1 MSVDN
6 DFTAQQTRQEQ
17 YDQGDNGVLAD
28 LSDASDLSDPSDMP
42 DMSEMQRLLDEQ
54 EAQFK
59 SIKRGDVVEGQIVRI
74 DADEILVDIGLKS
87 EGVLGTRELPQSG
100 YGSLSELHVGDNVLV
115 YVMQPE
121 TPEGHAIV
129 SIKRARLE
137 RQWRIAQEQYER
149 GDLLEAEVID
159 HNKGGLIVNLEGI
172 RGFVPISQILNL
184 KREDTADNAET
195 QTKLQN
201 MVGRKLQL
209 KIIEI
214 NRNRNRLI
222 LSERLAV
229 QEWRAKRREELL
241 NELQVGEVRKGVV
254 SNLSNFGAFVDLGGA
269 DGLVHISQLAW
280 SRVNHP
286 SEVLKVGQEVEVQ
299 VLSVD
304 KEKKKIALSIKR
316 AEIDPWTTVEQRY
329 QIGQVVKGTV
339 TKIAPFGAF
348 ARIEDG
354 VEGLIHL
361 SELPAGQQDPKAVL
375 KEGQEVNV
383 RILRIDPERRRLGLS
398 IRQVEQTDEEG
409 VTTPAAEAQ
418 TQEPA
423 VTAAQARVSAE
434 EPTEGRADV
443 PTREAAAVTAA
454 PATNGRSSAPAR
466 PAQDEGPTTAMAEAF
481 RAAQLN
487 QQREQSTSGTST
499 TSDTTAEVPAA
510 ATPAASAAE
519 PSPAAEATPATEAPA
534 SSEAETLPTASSTSD
549 ASDASTPLVTSEAEE
564 ATGAAENDTSSVNG
578 TGQPVAAAP
587 STAAELASKA
597 VAATTEVASKVTG
610 GSANSETPEAGSDQ
624 ASAEASTA
632 SSAQETTPASQ
643 ES

>member
-1 MSVDN
+1 MSVD
-6 DFTAQQTRQEQ
+6 DDRTTAQSQVQ
-17 YDQGDNGVLAD
+17 NGHD
-28 LSDASDLSDPSDMP
+28 STFDPDDMP

-54 EAQFK
+54 DAQFK
-59 SIKRGDVVEGQIVRI
+59 SIKRGEVVEGQIARI
-74 DADEILVDIGLKS
+74 DQDEILVEIGLKS
-87 EGVLGTRELPQSG
+87 EGVLSTKELPSQG
-100 YGSLSELHVGDNVLV
+100 YGSLSELHVGDDVLV

-195 QTKLQN
+195 QAKLQS

-316 AEIDPWTTVEQRY
+316 AEVDPWTTVEQRY
-329 QIGQVVKGTV
+329 QVGQLVTGTI

-375 KEGQEVNV
+375 KEGQEVQV
-383 RILRIDPERRRLGLS
+383 RILRIDAERRRLGLS
-398 IRQVEQTDEEG
+398 IRQADENAPLEEPLAGQPMEHMASEEG
-409 VTTPAAEAQ
+409 IAAQAEQREASSTTPAES
-418 TQEPA
+418 A
-423 VTAAQARVSAE
+423 VPQPTGQSAAQPGRSRPADE
-434 EPTEGRADV
+434 EP
-443 PTREAAAVTAA
+443 P
-454 PATNGRSSAPAR
+454 P
-466 PAQDEGPTTAMAEAF
+466 TAMASAF
-481 RAAQLN
+481 QAAALAA
-487 QQREQSTSGTST
+487 QQREQAAAQTETVVTST
-499 TSDTTAEVPAA
+499 TEPESKPETVTASAEPETVTASAEPETVTASAEPETVTASAEPETVTASAEPEVIAAPAEPEAVAAPAEPKPEAVVPAKPEAVSKTQSKSSKSAEKDVTGVDTGA
-510 ATPAASAAE
+510 AVTDESKV
-519 PSPAAEATPATEAPA
+519 ATEAA
-534 SSEAETLPTASSTSD
+534 ISGEAEQT
-549 ASDASTPLVTSEAEE
+549 EA
-564 ATGAAENDTSSVNG
+564 
-578 TGQPVAAAP
+578 
-587 STAAELASKA
+587 
-597 VAATTEVASKVTG
+597 
-610 GSANSETPEAGSDQ
+610 
-624 ASAEASTA
+624 
-632 SSAQETTPASQ
+632 
-643 ES
+643 

>member
-6 DFTAQQTRQEQ
+6 DDITAQQGR
-17 YDQGDNGVLAD
+17 NGYGPAMG
-28 LSDASDLSDPSDMP
+28 LSDGDTSYAGDDTP
-42 DMSEMQRLLDEQ
+42 DMSAMARLLDEQ
-54 EAQFK
+54 NAQIR

-74 DADEILVDIGLKS
+74 DPEEILVDIGLKS
-87 EGVLGTRELPQSG
+87 EGVLSTKELPSSG
-100 YGSLSELHVGDNVLV
+100 YGSLSELHVGDDVLV
-115 YVMQPE
+115 YIMQPE

-159 HNKGGLIVNLEGI
+159 FNKGGLIVNLEGI

-184 KREDTADNAET
+184 KREDTADSTET
-195 QTKLQN
+195 QNKLQA
-201 MVGRKLQL
+201 MVGRRLQL

-241 NELQVGEVRKGVV
+241 NELTVGEVRKGVV

-286 SEVLKVGQEVEVQ
+286 SEVLRVGQEVEVQ

-316 AEIDPWTTVEQRY
+316 AEVDPWTTVESRY
-329 QIGQVVKGTV
+329 TVGQLVKGTI

-361 SELPAGQQDPKAVL
+361 SELPLGVQDPKQIL
-375 KEGQEVNV
+375 KEGQEVTV
-383 RILRIDPERRRLGLS
+383 RILRIDAERRRLGLS
-398 IRQVEQTDEEG
+398 IRQVEETPSEE
-409 VTTPAAEAQ
+409 AA
-418 TQEPA
+418 QEPP
-423 VTAAQARVSAE
+423 VTEPVARVSGE
-434 EPTEGRADV
+434 EPAEGRTDV
-443 PTREAAAVTAA
+443 GA
-454 PATNGRSSAPAR
+454 PAAQVGPQQPAPAPAR
-466 PAQDEGPTTAMAEAF
+466 RQEEAPTTAMAAAF
-481 RAAQLN
+481 AAAYGQ
-487 QQREQSTSGTST
+487 QQREEAT
-499 TSDTTAEVPAA
+499 TP
-510 ATPAASAAE
+510 TPAASAATAQT
-519 PSPAAEATPATEAPA
+519 PATPAQEAAPA
-534 SSEAETLPTASSTSD
+534 AAAETPAQ
-549 ASDASTPLVTSEAEE
+549 AP
-564 ATGAAENDTSSVNG
+564 AA
-578 TGQPVAAAP
+578 QPQA
-587 STAAELASKA
+587 
-597 VAATTEVASKVTG
+597 
-610 GSANSETPEAGSDQ
+610 GSAGTVEADTDDTATAQTETATDTPEAGAVEPATGTAEAPVNPVEAAAAAEQ
-624 ASAEASTA
+624 TPGASALAEPSSEQANARETA
-632 SSAQETTPASQ
+632 EETK
-643 ES
+643 

>member
-1 MSVDN
+1 MSVD
-6 DFTAQQTRQEQ
+6 DDRTTAQS
-17 YDQGDNGVLAD
+17 QGQNGHDVAF
-28 LSDASDLSDPSDMP
+28 DPDDMP

-54 EAQFK
+54 DAQFK
-59 SIKRGDVVEGQIVRI
+59 SIKRGEVVEGQIARI
-74 DADEILVDIGLKS
+74 DQDEILVEIGLKS
-87 EGVLGTRELPQSG
+87 EGVLSTKELPAQG
-100 YGSLSELHVGDNVLV
+100 YGSLAELHVGDDVLV

-195 QTKLQN
+195 QAKLQS

-241 NELQVGEVRKGVV
+241 GELQVGEVRKGVV

-316 AEIDPWTTVEQRY
+316 AEVDPWTTVEQRY
-329 QIGQVVKGTV
+329 QVGQLVKGTI

-375 KEGQEVNV
+375 KEGQEVQV
-383 RILRIDPERRRLGLS
+383 RILRIDAERRRLGLS
-398 IRQVEQTDEEG
+398 IRQADENVPIEEASTGVSDEAAGEDRTATPSEAKEASSTPVEVTASTSAGPSASTGHSRPADEE
-409 VTTPAAEAQ
+409 P
-418 TQEPA
+418 
-423 VTAAQARVSAE
+423 
-434 EPTEGRADV
+434 
-443 PTREAAAVTAA
+443 
-454 PATNGRSSAPAR
+454 
-466 PAQDEGPTTAMAEAF
+466 PTTAMA
-481 RAAQLN
+481 AAMHAALAA
-487 QQREQSTSGTST
+487 QQREQ
-499 TSDTTAEVPAA
+499 A
-510 ATPAASAAE
+510 
-519 PSPAAEATPATEAPA
+519 AAEAGAAAAAKPEAAEAEAPESAEVTLPGETEATPPEEAEAATEA
-534 SSEAETLPTASSTSD
+534 SEAAVESAPDETPDAEVAIPEDAATSAEPED
-549 ASDASTPLVTSEAEE
+549 ETTSEAIPEE
-564 ATGAAENDTSSVNG
+564 PTKAVAKAETTTKAAKASGKSS
-578 TGQPVAAAP
+578 A
-587 STAAELASKA
+587 ASKA
-597 VAATTEVASKVTG
+597 DSLEM
-610 GSANSETPEAGSDQ
+610 SEPP
-624 ASAEASTA
+624 AEAAVSSDTA
-632 SSAQETTPASQ
+632 DADAA
-643 ES
+643 ESEA

>member
-1 MSVDN
+1 MSVNN
-6 DFTAQQTRQEQ
+6 DFTAQQTRQ
-17 YDQGDNGVLAD
+17 DQHTEDENGVLAN
-28 LSDASDLSDPSDMP
+28 LSDASDLSDSTDMP

-137 RQWRIAQEQYER
+137 RQWRIAQEQYDR

-184 KREDTADNAET
+184 KREDTADNVET

-201 MVGRKLQL
+201 MVGRRLQL

-241 NELQVGEVRKGVV
+241 NELQVGEVRKGIV

-398 IRQVEQTDEEG
+398 IRQVEQTDEESAVHAETG
-409 VTTPAAEAQ
+409 ETPATPPQAAVSA
-418 TQEPA
+418 QEP
-423 VTAAQARVSAE
+423 V
-434 EPTEGRADV
+434 EGRADV
-443 PTREAAAVTAA
+443 AASTREPAAT
-454 PATNGRSSAPAR
+454 PALNGRGPSPAR

-481 RAAQLN
+481 RTAQLN
-487 QQREQSTSGTST
+487 RQREQSAPSAE
-499 TSDTTAEVPAA
+499 AEVSGETPT
-510 ATPAASAAE
+510 ATE
-519 PSPAAEATPATEAPA
+519 EAPA
-534 SSEAETLPTASSTSD
+534 VAEPAVAEPAVAEEASVATQAPATSEVEETAGAAESAAIDTPAPANAVATEPATNVTDGASSDEPSSEASVAP
-549 ASDASTPLVTSEAEE
+549 AEE
-564 ATGAAENDTSSVNG
+564 VTPTS
-578 TGQPVAAAP
+578 
-587 STAAELASKA
+587 
-597 VAATTEVASKVTG
+597 TES
-610 GSANSETPEAGSDQ
+610 
-624 ASAEASTA
+624 
-632 SSAQETTPASQ
+632 
-643 ES
+643 

>member
-1 MSVDN
+1 MHALYRAARRTMSVD
-6 DFTAQQTRQEQ
+6 DDRTTAQS
-17 YDQGDNGVLAD
+17 QGQNGHD
-28 LSDASDLSDPSDMP
+28 STFDPDDMP

-54 EAQFK
+54 DAQFK
-59 SIKRGDVVEGQIVRI
+59 SIKRGEVVEGQIARI
-74 DADEILVDIGLKS
+74 DQDEILVEIGLKS
-87 EGVLGTRELPQSG
+87 EGVLSTKELPAQG
-100 YGSLSELHVGDNVLV
+100 YGSLSELHVGDDVLV

-195 QTKLQN
+195 QAKLQS

-316 AEIDPWTTVEQRY
+316 AEVDPWTTVEQRY
-329 QIGQVVKGTV
+329 QVGQLVTGTI

-375 KEGQEVNV
+375 KEGQEVQV
-383 RILRIDPERRRLGLS
+383 RILRIDAERRRLGLS
-398 IRQVEQTDEEG
+398 IRQADENAPLEEPGAGQPAEDIVGEDRISATGEQREASGTVSGETPAPQPTSPAAAQPGRGKSADEE
-409 VTTPAAEAQ
+409 P
-418 TQEPA
+418 P
-423 VTAAQARVSAE
+423 
-434 EPTEGRADV
+434 P
-443 PTREAAAVTAA
+443 
-454 PATNGRSSAPAR
+454 
-466 PAQDEGPTTAMAEAF
+466 TAMASAF
-481 RAAQLN
+481 QAAALAA
-487 QQREQSTSGTST
+487 QQREQAAAQSEAVVATPPEE
-499 TSDTTAEVPAA
+499 AEVV
-510 ATPAASAAE
+510 ATPPEEAE
-519 PSPAAEATPATEAPA
+519 VVATPPEEADSKPKPKAVVPPKPEPVAKTQSRSSKSAEKEVAGVDTQAAVTDESKVATEASMSGEA
-534 SSEAETLPTASSTSD
+534 EQSEA
-549 ASDASTPLVTSEAEE
+549 
-564 ATGAAENDTSSVNG
+564 
-578 TGQPVAAAP
+578 
-587 STAAELASKA
+587 
-597 VAATTEVASKVTG
+597 
-610 GSANSETPEAGSDQ
+610 
-624 ASAEASTA
+624 
-632 SSAQETTPASQ
+632 
-643 ES
+643 